1 MGWFLFK
8 VSKNRGILGDW
19 QISPVPG
26 IPIVIGNRLLAP
38 LGILRIFT
46 FEEFQFF
53 SMAFSFEPLRD
64 STNISTDI
72 PEIFPSITMPW
83 DRSFTNVYDR
93 FNPLYDPLDI
103 LPLSVPLTT
112 VRPPSSSVNSSSYKN
127 LLSLNLTKPF
137 LFLSRPRFRYF
148 PPSSSVNSSSSPI
161 THPLSRQTCLSFIS
175 IYDRISI
182 IKRVNNFSNS
192 HRTKIFSSLSFSKSH
207 ETFSFFTKIPLFSS
221 LILIINDFLYIP
233 NYN

>member
-112 VRPPSSSVNSSSYKN
+112 VRPPSSSVNSSS
-127 LLSLNLTKPF
+127 
-137 LFLSRPRFRYF
+137 
-148 PPSSSVNSSSSPI
+148 SPI